1 MTQEP
6 ITIWAFLRE
15 LIRELEN
22 RGFDVETACNDK
34 DQELVDEL
42 RNEGIK
48 VNVVDIS
55 RSMRPDRVIKAY
67 LEFRR
72 LFKRKKVDMVVT
84 HTPIVSF
91 IVRFAAY
98 FSGVPVIIYTAH
110 GLPFTENMNRW
121 KYLFFLVMEKLAGL
135 VTTGLICINHEDYE
149 TAKRLKL
156 VRTGLIKE
164 IHGIGIDTEKYKRS
178 EEDKP
183 LIEDMKRELGIK
195 EGQKVVGFV
204 GRLIEAKGIKEF
216 LQMAKGILEKRKDVV
231 FIVVGYGP
239 LEGYVRKF
247 IEENGLED
255 NVLFLGFRKDV
266 DKLMKL
272 FDVFVLPTWY
282 PEGMPRT
289 ILEAMAMGIP
299 VVTTNV
305 RGCRELVEDGVNG
318 YLVRIGDIE
327 AIMQIVNKFFSDKKL
342 YKRMVEYSRIKI
354 CKEYSVE
361 KVIEEQA
368 EFYKKVWQKNFA

>member
-216 LQMAKGILEKRKDVV
+216 LEMAEGILEKRKDVV

-305 RGCRELVEDGVNG
+305 RGCRELVEDGKNG
-318 YLVRIGDIE
+318 YLVEVGDARGLCE
-327 AIMQIVNKFFSDKKL
+327 A
-342 YKRMVEYSRIKI
+342 
-354 CKEYSVE
+354 VE
-361 KVIEEQA
+361 KLIKDFNSMKNICSTLIEKMINNYDVYIIIDKQI
-368 EFYKKVWQKNFA
+368 YIYNQLICVK